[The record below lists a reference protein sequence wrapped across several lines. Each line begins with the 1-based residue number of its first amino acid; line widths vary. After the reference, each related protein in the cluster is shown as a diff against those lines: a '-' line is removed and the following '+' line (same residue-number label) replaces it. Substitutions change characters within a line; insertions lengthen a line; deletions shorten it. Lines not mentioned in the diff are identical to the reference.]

1 MTAMSFNNTFG
12 NWKAKPSTVW
22 LCGSKMM
29 EALLNLIVNALDA
42 VSDNGSVQII
52 LTKSN
57 EQFVVSIT
65 DDGCGITPKQLL
77 TIFHPFTTT
86 KPDGTGLGLPVS
98 GRHDK

>member
-1 MTAMSFNNTFG
+1 MRLHASRL
-12 NWKAKPSTVW
+12 P
-22 LCGSKMM
+22 KMM

-65 DDGCGITPKQLL
+65 DDAAELHPNNCLL
-77 TIFHPFTTT
+77 FFILLLPQSQTV
-86 KPDGTGLGLPVS
+86 LGLAFQLPNVLLK
-98 GRHDK
+98 DMAVIYA